1 MAFKES
7 DIWPFVVECVSRVLF
22 LAAGSHWMP
31 RFCAR
36 LWDRDPAMAKLL
48 PYWEKR
54 KQQRTGVIF
63 LQTQP
68 GSVGTLLW
76 SPRWLLLRGWES
88 TCLQSMPHC
97 FSGIGSW
104 HFCKI
109 EGRREREMINTWMRS
124 AADESEWLK
133 RFTQITHFDLN
144 AGSCRWQ
151 IHCGWQKDT
160 AKKRKKSMRGQFPF

>member
-7 DIWPFVVECVSRVLF
+7 DIEPFVVECVPCVLF
-22 LAAGSHWMP
+22 LDAGSHWMP

-54 KQQRTGVIF
+54 KQQRIDVIF
-63 LQTQP
+63 LQRQP
-68 GSVGTLLW
+68 GNVATLLW

-109 EGRREREMINTWMRS
+109 EGRRERERWLTH
-124 AADESEWLK
+124 EWEVQQMSDLK
-133 RFTQITHFDLN
+133 EKRQYVDNFLF
-144 AGSCRWQ
+144 
-151 IHCGWQKDT
+151 K
-160 AKKRKKSMRGQFPF
+160 AKPI